1 MQFNPTVNL
10 YAPDAMMRPLMDQA
24 RRPSGNE
31 KTASVA
37 HRVFAYVLP
46 GAVIGTALSIATWG
60 ISSLFL
66 ALGGLEGFA
75 QELRQNIDAEGS
87 LEKVWAELE
96 TAKKV
101 ALVGLA
107 FSITAL
113 GCITAYFLAAS
124 PFAVKIA
131 LLVWGASSGIVS
143 GALFAANFTNPP
155 LLHVESKR

>member
-1 MQFNPTVNL
+1 MQFNPAINL
-10 YAPDAMMRPLMDQA
+10 YTPHAMTRPLIDQA
-24 RRPSGNE
+24 RAPLGNE

-46 GAVIGTALSIATWG
+46 GALIGTALSIATWG

-75 QELRQNIDAEGS
+75 QELRQNIEAKGS

-107 FSITAL
+107 FSVAALGGITAF
-113 GCITAYFLAAS
+113 FLAAS

-143 GALFAANFTNPP
+143 GALFAANFTTPP
-155 LLHVESKR
+155 LLHVEPKR